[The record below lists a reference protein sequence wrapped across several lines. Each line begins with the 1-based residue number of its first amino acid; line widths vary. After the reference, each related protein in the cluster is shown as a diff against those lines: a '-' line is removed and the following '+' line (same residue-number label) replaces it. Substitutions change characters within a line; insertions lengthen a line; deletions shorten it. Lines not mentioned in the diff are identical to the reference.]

1 MGDTFAEHAR
11 PSLVTKHSSF
21 ATSGLV
27 AWLST
32 LGVKNDLEYIDMEA
46 AAMILRTQ
54 KPVSVVALTTF
65 MGDVDSPW
73 ATPSARFCG
82 VLFELLVEN
91 GDPVPFSKLML
102 MDRALE
108 KCPMHLGKLDLQG
121 EQFTMVSAI
130 AEIRV
135 MWLNET
141 IEALDKPF
149 SLMMPDAE
157 FSNNRKV
164 KAF

>member
-91 GDPVPFSKLML
+91 GDPVP
-102 MDRALE
+102 
-108 KCPMHLGKLDLQG
+108 
-121 EQFTMVSAI
+121 
-130 AEIRV
+130 
-135 MWLNET
+135 
-141 IEALDKPF
+141 
-149 SLMMPDAE
+149 
-157 FSNNRKV
+157 
-164 KAF
+164 